1 MNMPPEMI
9 KQLLETKV
17 AFVERTGLKALE
29 LQPRHVKLMVPL
41 KGNENHIGTMYA
53 GALFTVAEVPVGALY
68 VTTFDMTKYY
78 PIIKEMN
85 IQFVRLAKTDVTIE
99 LSISEEEARRIQAEA
114 EETGKAEFV
123 LEGEVKDESGDVV
136 ARSRGVYQLRAF
148 GK

>member
-17 AFVERTGLKALE
+17 AFVERTGLKALQ

-85 IQFVRLAKTDVTIE
+85 IQFVRPAKTDVTIE

>member
-1 MNMPPEMI
+1 MNIPPEMI
-9 KQLLETKV
+9 KHLLETKV

-68 VTTFDMTKYY
+68 VTTFDVTKYY

-99 LSISEEEARRIQAEA
+99 LSISEEEAARIQAEA
-114 EETGKAEFV
+114 EEKGKAEFV

-136 ARSRGVYQLRAF
+136 AR
-148 GK
+148 K